1 MSWTLST
8 KRQGTHTEQDYKKLL
23 TTCSICQTF
32 SLLNLNLHLLNSL
45 KLYLR
50 LKNHFQ
56 LLQNKNLMNF
66 INTWSNKSF
75 KSKKILISSKIST
88 WLNCKIQLFT
98 MSKNNWEEKYNNK
111 LNKEK
116 DLVLGTK
123 EENQKRHSN

>member
-8 KRQGTHTEQDYKKLL
+8 KRQGTHTEPDYKKLL

-116 DLVLGTK
+116 DWVLGTK
-123 EENQKRHSN
+123 EENQRRHSN